1 MYPTTIAPTTVSTT
15 SDLVAS
21 KRIQEL
27 EDENYRLKVG
37 LGVGLGGGMAATTG
51 LAVGS
56 YLYFANRVGSSS
68 ASAVLQGGPDFARF

>member
-1 MYPTTIAPTTVSTT
+1 MYPTTTAPTTTSTT
-15 SDLVAS
+15 DDLTAS
-21 KRIQEL
+21 QRIKEL

-56 YLYFANRVGSSS
+56 YMYYAGRYSSFIILFNFDS
-68 ASAVLQGGPDFARF
+68 FCF

>member
-1 MYPTTIAPTTVSTT
+1 MYPTTTTKASTTVSTT
-15 SDLVAS
+15 TDLTAS
-21 KRIQEL
+21 KRIKEL

-56 YLYFANRVGSSS
+56 YLYFSS
-68 ASAVLQGGPDFARF
+68 R